1 MKKSFHVT
9 AALALAFGAAALFAQ
24 DKPKKEPTGGEKL
37 WEAIHKECCK
47 AEKCEGE
54 QKKTCDN
61 VASTV
66 KAGMGACMTKCKKE
80 GLKCEA
86 CAKAKDGGPCDD
98 CRAMI
103 VKVVVPW
110 LKTQAEAKDAK
121 HTLGT
126 GDKKETI
133 KCTLLSGPACKGCAE
148 EMSDA
153 IVKACKEAGAE
164 KK

>member
-1 MKKSFHVT
+1 MKTTFRIPAV
-9 AALALAFGAAALFAQ
+9 LALVFGAATLFAQ
-24 DKPKKEPTGGEKL
+24 DPPKKEPTGGEKL
-37 WEAIHKECCK
+37 WNAIHKECCK

-61 VASTV
+61 VQSTV
-66 KAGMGACMTKCKKE
+66 KAGMGASMEKCKKE

-86 CAKAKDGGPCDD
+86 CAKAKDGGPCDQ
-98 CRAMI
+98 CRELI
-103 VKVVVPW
+103 VKTVSPW
-110 LKTQAEAKDAK
+110 LKTQAGAKDAT
-121 HTLGT
+121 HTL
-126 GDKKETI
+126 KKGEKTETV
-133 KCTLLSGPACKGCAE
+133 KCTLLTGPACKGCAE